1 MEKTVDE
8 RWAAAVKATPMEI
21 FTDQVAD
28 ALVELNSTLVEDI
41 YMGFATTTKDPLAII
56 QESVFQ
62 ATHLTIDVLGEHSV
76 LLNMGT
82 DEQEPFDFDKLQ
94 QKFLENYAATIN
106 S

>member
-28 ALVELNSTLVEDI
+28 ALVELNATLVEDI

-62 ATHLTIDVLGEHSV
+62 ATHLTIDVISEHAV
-76 LLNMGT
+76 LLQMGT
-82 DEQEPFDFDKLQ
+82 GEAEAFDFDKLHQ
-94 QKFLENYAATIN
+94 QFLDNYAATIN